1 MLTKKMLVTGI
12 AGALVLSACAAPAT
26 PAPTSTPVP
35 TAPPPT
41 EAPAPDIVDTAVAA
55 GTFTTLAA
63 ALEAAGLVET
73 LKGEGPF
80 TVFAP
85 TDEAFA
91 KLDKA
96 LLDDLLKPENKDTLV
111 AILTYHVVPGKVTAA
126 DVVKLTSA
134 KTVQGEEI
142 TIKVDGN
149 TVMVNDAK
157 VTQTDIAARN
167 GVIHVIDTVILPP
180 TVAEKLA
187 APAQDIVEVAVAAGN
202 FKTLAAALEAAGL
215 VETLKG
221 EGPFTVFAPTDEAF
235 AKLDKALLDDL
246 LKPENKDT
254 LVAILTYHVVPGKV
268 TAADVVNLTS
278 AKTVQGEEITIKVDG
293 NTVMVND
300 AKVTQ
305 TDIAASNGVIHVIDT
320 VILPP
325 TVAEKLAAPA
335 QDIVEVA
342 VAAGSFKT
350 LAAALEAAGLVETL
364 KGEGPFT
371 VFAPTDEAFAKL
383 DKALLDDLLK
393 PENKDTLVAI
403 LTYHV
408 VPGKVTAAD
417 VVNLTSAK
425 TVQGEEITI
434 KVDGNTVMVND
445 AKVTQTDIA
454 ARNGVIHVIDTVI
467 LPPTVAEKLAAPA
480 QDIVEVA
487 VAAGNFKT
495 LAAALEAAGLVETL
509 KGEGPF
515 TVFAPTDEAFA
526 KLDKKLLDDLLKP
539 ANKDRLVAIL
549 TYHVV
554 PGKVTAADVVKL
566 NKAKTVQGE
575 EITIKVDG
583 NTVMVNNAKVTQT
596 DIAARNG
603 VIHVIDTVIL
613 PPSLR

>member
-1 MLTKKMLVTGI
+1 MRR
-12 AGALVLSACAAPAT
+12 SPS
-26 PAPTSTPVP
+26 STR
-35 TAPPPT
+35 
-41 EAPAPDIVDTAVAA
+41 
-55 GTFTTLAA
+55 
-63 ALEAAGLVET
+63 
-73 LKGEGPF
+73 
-80 TVFAP
+80 
-85 TDEAFA
+85 
-91 KLDKA
+91 
-96 LLDDLLKPENKDTLV
+96 
-111 AILTYHVVPGKVTAA
+111 
-126 DVVKLTSA
+126 
-134 KTVQGEEI
+134 Q
-142 TIKVDGN
+142 
-149 TVMVNDAK
+149 
-157 VTQTDIAARN
+157 
-167 GVIHVIDTVILPP
+167 
-180 TVAEKLA
+180 
-187 APAQDIVEVAVAAGN
+187 
-202 FKTLAAALEAAGL
+202 
-215 VETLKG
+215 
-221 EGPFTVFAPTDEAF
+221 
-235 AKLDKALLDDL
+235 
-246 LKPENKDT
+246 
-254 LVAILTYHVVPGKV
+254 
-268 TAADVVNLTS
+268 
-278 AKTVQGEEITIKVDG
+278 
-293 NTVMVND
+293 
-300 AKVTQ
+300 
-305 TDIAASNGVIHVIDT
+305 
-320 VILPP
+320 
-325 TVAEKLAAPA
+325 
-335 QDIVEVA
+335 
-342 VAAGSFKT
+342 
-350 LAAALEAAGLVETL
+350 
-364 KGEGPFT
+364 
-371 VFAPTDEAFAKL
+371 
-383 DKALLDDLLK
+383 LLDDLLK

-480 QDIVEVA
+480 QDIVEMA

-596 DIAARNG
+596 DIAASNG